1 MLIPLFPLEIVVYP
15 GQTVPLYVF
24 EDRYKEMIAD
34 CEPEGG
40 GEFAPFGISFVDEG
54 EISEVGCTAVVSEI
68 AKRHADGS
76 MHVVTVGR
84 QRYRTLG
91 VIQEKTYLQG
101 RVELLEDAGGSGDP
115 ALARE
120 AADAWCEL
128 LSLAAPG
135 AAGKVVGEAPAFEIA
150 ANCGL
155 DLKQK
160 QRVLEMSSE
169 SERLRFLC
177 DHFEEVLPQLRLR
190 LEQHRRVKSNGHGPP
205 RK

>member
-1 MLIPLFPLEIVVYP
+1 MLIPLFPLAIVVYP
-15 GQTVPLYVF
+15 GQTVPLYIF
-24 EDRYKEMIAD
+24 EERYKEMIAD

-40 GEFAPFGISFVDEG
+40 GEFAPFGISLLDDG
-54 EISEVGCTAVVSEI
+54 EVAEVGCTAVVSEI
-68 AKRHADGS
+68 AKRNTDGS
-76 MHVVTVGR
+76 MHIVTVGG
-84 QRYRTLG
+84 QRFRTLE
-91 VIQEKTYLQG
+91 VIEDKPYLQG
-101 RVELLEDAGGSGDP
+101 RVELLEDGSGTGDP

-120 AADAWCEL
+120 AGKAYREL

-135 AAGKVVGEAPAFEIA
+135 AAEEVGGEAKAFEIA

-160 QRVLEMSSE
+160 QRVLEMSGE

-177 DHFEEVLPQLRLR
+177 DHFEEVLPQLRQR
-190 LEQHRRVKSNGHGPP
+190 LEQQRRVKSNGYGPP

>member
-1 MLIPLFPLEIVVYP
+1 MLIPLFPLAIVVYP
-15 GQTVPLYVF
+15 GQTVPLYIF
-24 EDRYKEMIAD
+24 EERYKEMIAD

-40 GEFAPFGISFVDEG
+40 GEFAPFGISLLDDG
-54 EISEVGCTAVVSEI
+54 EVAEVGCTAVVSEI

-76 MHVVTVGR
+76 MHIVTIGG

-91 VIQEKTYLQG
+91 VIEDKLYLQG
-101 RVELLEDAGGSGDP
+101 RVELLEDAGGTGDP

-120 AADAWCEL
+120 AAGAYREL

-135 AAGKVVGEAPAFEIA
+135 AADEIGVEATAFEIA
-150 ANCGL
+150 VNCGL

-190 LEQHRRVKSNGHGPP
+190 LEQQRRVQSNGYGP

>member
-1 MLIPLFPLEIVVYP
+1 MVIPLFPLAIVVYP
-15 GQTVPLYVF
+15 GQTVPLYIF
-24 EDRYKEMIAD
+24 EERYKEMIAD

-40 GEFAPFGISFVDEG
+40 GEFAPFGISLLDDG
-54 EISEVGCTAVVSEI
+54 EVAEVGCTAVVSEI

-76 MHVVTVGR
+76 MHIVTIGG
-84 QRYRTLG
+84 QRYRTLE
-91 VIQEKTYLQG
+91 VIEDKPYLQG
-101 RVELLEDAGGSGDP
+101 RVELLEDAGGTGDP

-120 AADAWCEL
+120 AAGAYREL

-135 AAGKVVGEAPAFEIA
+135 AADEIGVEATAFEIA
-150 ANCGL
+150 VNCGL

-190 LEQHRRVKSNGHGPP
+190 LEQQRRVQSNGYGP